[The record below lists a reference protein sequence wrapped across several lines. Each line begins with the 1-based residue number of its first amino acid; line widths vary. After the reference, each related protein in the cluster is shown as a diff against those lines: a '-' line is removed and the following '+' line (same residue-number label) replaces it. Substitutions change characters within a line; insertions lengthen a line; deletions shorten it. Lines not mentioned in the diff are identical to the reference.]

1 MSGTNSNL
9 LRAKLSE
16 KMRCWSRAFSAL
28 ANTSCV
34 ARFGGN
40 ALASINSNAKHDVVY
55 ADNYPTLLLHE
66 PGAQVCDARK
76 AATAII
82 CRAPPAFL
90 KQIMQPFRLH
100 YFLCLVVVADLI
112 ENKSHVATAGMHFN
126 RNTATIEFA
135 VNRIIVN
142 RSAEIFKHVCFML
155 LPLRS
160 RSRPLPAGN

>member
-1 MSGTNSNL
+1 MP
-9 LRAKLSE
+9 
-16 KMRCWSRAFSAL
+16 
-28 ANTSCV
+28 
-34 ARFGGN
+34 
-40 ALASINSNAKHDVVY
+40 LASINSNAKHDVVY

-142 RSAEIFKHVCFML
+142 RSAEIFKHVCFYVVAAKVEIEAL
-155 LPLRS
+155 
-160 RSRPLPAGN
+160 AGRQLKVDAAARIAYTHPFAKFSNLYVHAAAAC